1 MVRCGKKKLNW
12 KFDFRFML
20 FALSF
25 RLMFCNAV
33 SKEGCDRNESNS
45 KMKLH
50 FLSNEVS
57 DLFYL
62 NFI

>member
-1 MVRCGKKKLNW
+1 MQWYMQIQCKTLSVVRYGKKKRNW

-33 SKEGCDRNESNS
+33 SKEGCDRNESVIA
-45 KMKLH
+45 K
-50 FLSNEVS
+50 
-57 DLFYL
+57 
-62 NFI
+62 